1 MKITTFNP
9 QIITKDA
16 EPIVQLFNEL
26 GFEKRHNP
34 EGIGELNVE
43 GIRMKDSNGF
53 YLDISMP
60 DTNLPQ
66 DAHRAWFQ
74 EFLRG

>member
-16 EPIVQLFNEL
+16 EPVIKLFEEL

-34 EGIGELNVE
+34 AGIGDLNVE
-43 GIRMKDSNGF
+43 AI
-53 YLDISMP
+53 
-60 DTNLPQ
+60 
-66 DAHRAWFQ
+66 
-74 EFLRG
+74 